1 MVILM
6 GTQIPSD
13 DLNAFLEKLVAR
25 VCSLI
30 EHACMDDPSK
40 TASAAQLKDVCKAA
54 NKMALQISK
63 SKVKGVHWD
72 IDRLARTEISI
83 AESERLKSSGVA
95 KMWRSFLELIR
106 RFVKTESP
114 DTVVNK
120 PKKHLKRK
128 GTVDGVGEQEA
139 ELGGSKKKARQG
151 KKV

>member
-1 MVILM
+1 
-6 GTQIPSD
+6 
-13 DLNAFLEKLVAR
+13 
-25 VCSLI
+25 
-30 EHACMDDPSK
+30 
-40 TASAAQLKDVCKAA
+40 
-54 NKMALQISK
+54 
-63 SKVKGVHWD
+63 VHWD